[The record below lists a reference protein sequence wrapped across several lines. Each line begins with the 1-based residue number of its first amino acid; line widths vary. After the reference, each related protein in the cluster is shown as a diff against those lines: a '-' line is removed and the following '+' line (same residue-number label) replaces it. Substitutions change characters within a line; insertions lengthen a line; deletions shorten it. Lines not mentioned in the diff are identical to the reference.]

1 MNRPIAIIQARLGST
16 RLPGKVLAD
25 LGGAPLLARM
35 IERLRAARTLAGI
48 VVATP
53 DTPADAPL
61 RALMG
66 GLGVDCFAG
75 SERDVLARY
84 AGAAAACA
92 ADPIVRLTADC
103 PLIDPAI
110 VDRCVETFL
119 STPGCD
125 YAGLGGAFPDGLDTE
140 VIAARALA
148 HVHREAYLRSD
159 REHVTPYIKSRP
171 HEFRCVTVPF
181 PAPLGA
187 ARWTVDEP
195 RDLELVRA
203 VFARL
208 HRPGEVFGWQDIAAL
223 LTREPAL
230 ARINTGIGRN
240 AGYRRS
246 LAEDLRDEAEAERAP
261 TPNAE
266 PLP

>member
-1 MNRPIAIIQARLGST
+1 MSRPIAIIQARIGST
-16 RLPGKVLAD
+16 RLPGKVTAD
-25 LGGAPLLARM
+25 LGGRPLLARM

-53 DTPADAPL
+53 DGAADMPL
-61 RALMG
+61 RALIA
-66 GLGVDCFAG
+66 GLDVDCFAG
-75 SERDVLARY
+75 SERDVLSRY
-84 AGAAAACA
+84 AGAAAASG

-119 STPGCD
+119 ATPDCD

-148 HVHREAYLRSD
+148 HVNREAYLRSD

-181 PAPLGA
+181 PAELAG

-208 HRPGEVFGWQDIAAL
+208 HRPGVVFGWRDVATL
-223 LTREPAL
+223 LAREPAL
-230 ARINTGIGRN
+230 AAINGDIERN

-246 LAEDLRDEAEAERAP
+246 LEDDLRDEAQAERGP
-261 TPNAE
+261 TPTAE

>member
-1 MNRPIAIIQARLGST
+1 MTRPIAIIQARLGST
-16 RLPGKVLAD
+16 RLPGKVTAD
-25 LGGAPLLARM
+25 LGGKPLLARM

-53 DTPADAPL
+53 DTAADAPL
-61 RALMG
+61 RALVAEI
-66 GLGVDCFAG
+66 GVECFAG
-75 SERDVLARY
+75 SERDVLSRY
-84 AGAAAACA
+84 AEAAAVSG

-103 PLIDPAI
+103 PLIDPEV
-110 VDRCVETFL
+110 VDGCVETFL
-119 STPGCD
+119 ATPDCD
-125 YAGLGGAFPDGLDTE
+125 YVGLGGAFPDGLDTE

-148 HVHREAYLRSD
+148 HVNREAYLRSD
-159 REHVTPYIKSRP
+159 REHVTPYVKSRP
-171 HEFRCVTVPF
+171 HEFRCVTIPF
-181 PAPLGA
+181 PADLGS

-208 HRPGEVFGWQDIAAL
+208 YRPGEVFGWRDIAAL
-223 LTREPAL
+223 LAREPGL
-230 ARINTGIGRN
+230 AAINGGIERN

-246 LAEDLRDEAEAERAP
+246 LADDLRDEAEAERGP
-261 TPNAE
+261 TPIAE